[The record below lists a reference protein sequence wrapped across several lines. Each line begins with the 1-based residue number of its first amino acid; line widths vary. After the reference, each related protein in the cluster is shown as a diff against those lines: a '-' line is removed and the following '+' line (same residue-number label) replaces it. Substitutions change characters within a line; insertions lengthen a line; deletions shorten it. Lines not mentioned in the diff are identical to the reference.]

1 MKRLICFFLATL
13 LMGFATACTKL
24 PPYPPTEVVRLYVE
38 LTHEGNL
45 TSAWDLIHPNRL
57 LPSTQQR
64 FLSTMPSK
72 NPLQIR
78 SVTALR
84 ILETWEDALK
94 RNNLPDGQTWKD
106 VAEVQI
112 EWEDG
117 QTQVVHLAKDQE
129 GRWRLIWSP
138 QFALE

>member
-1 MKRLICFFLATL
+1 MKRSICFFLAAL
-13 LMGFATACTKL
+13 LIGFATACTKL
-24 PPYPPTEVVRLYVE
+24 PPNPPTEVVRLYVE
-38 LTHEGNL
+38 VTNKGNQTL
-45 TSAWDLIHPNRL
+45 AWELIHPNCRL
-57 LPSTQQR
+57 PLTQQR
-64 FLSTMPSK
+64 FLATMPPK
-72 NPLQIR
+72 NPQQIK
-78 SVTALR
+78 SVRELR

-106 VAEVQI
+106 AAEVQI

-117 QTQVVHLAKDQE
+117 QTQVVHLSKDQE